1 LGAIFI
7 LTADGDEVVGFDP
20 RKGVLYRGTASKK
33 NLVRYTLIPLELI
46 DLTSLLMGL
55 PPVEIEG
62 SWKGGGLRIEW
73 SLSGGGSEVVTFDST
88 MGIPVGWERL
98 GSDGELELSAVFS
111 DFVSTPVGPFPLK
124 ISLESNSGSQEER
137 FEIHYQD
144 PEVNVAIP
152 DSFFVQQRPDRIR
165 EVPLESLGG

>member
-1 LGAIFI
+1 
-7 LTADGDEVVGFDP
+7 
-20 RKGVLYRGTASKK
+20 RASKK
-33 NLVRYTLIPLELI
+33 NLVRYTLIPLELR

-62 SWKGGGLRIEW
+62 SWKGEGLRIQW
-73 SLSGGGSEVVTFDST
+73 SLSGGGSEVVTFDPT

-111 DFVSTPVGPFPLK
+111 DFVSTPVGPFPLR
-124 ISLESNSGSQEER
+124 ISLESNSSSQEER
-137 FEIHYQD
+137 FEIRYQD

-152 DSFFVQQRPDRIR
+152 ASSFVQQRPDRVR